1 MQNIENHSVTKTFDF
16 LPSMLRSV
24 LCFMQFLHF
33 DTIISYWSK
42 LFSPVFVLVFTVI
55 EINWMLKIL
64 GFFDYSC
71 TSNYIGISLFTL
83 KQRVSV
89 CSISCSFS
97 VSAPFSIRQIIR
109 LNWNTIAAMITKREK
124 CKCKICW
131 WPIYNMYIWF
141 HKPFIRSHFV
151 SFFLSLSFTSL
162 YLVYDARVWEYA
174 KTILQINE
182 SITGN

>member
-1 MQNIENHSVTKTFDF
+1 MCKI
-16 LPSMLRSV
+16 LRIIQSQKLLIFCLRCLDDV
-24 LCFMQFLHF
+24 VFHAISSFWS
-33 DTIISYWSK
+33 IISYWSK

-109 LNWNTIAAMITKREK
+109 LNWNTIAAMIRKREK
-124 CKCKICW
+124 CKRKICW
-131 WPIYNMYIWF
+131 WPI
-141 HKPFIRSHFV
+141 
-151 SFFLSLSFTSL
+151 
-162 YLVYDARVWEYA
+162 
-174 KTILQINE
+174 
-182 SITGN
+182 